1 MQTQIGPKKTKIVN
15 MGKYVCNINGVQGD
29 FPKRLWFLP
38 YYYGE
43 AKRKSNIF
51 GHIYVCM
58 LNYSSSTT
66 EPILMNEINRFA
78 IMAQMI

>member
-51 GHIYVCM
+51 GSMFVLYMYTLCM
-58 LNYSSSTT
+58 FVRST
-66 EPILMNEINRFA
+66 LRSA
-78 IMAQMI
+78 